1 MFQLWHRQLKLGP
14 GLYAFL
20 IQPVGDRGQPYV
32 SCMGAEIWQGKK
44 GGFSSYPSY
53 LTVLNTSVQK
63 HTGTD
68 NEIFVLKVK
77 LCKS

>member
-1 MFQLWHRQLKLGP
+1 MSLVWEQKS
-14 GLYAFL
+14 
-20 IQPVGDRGQPYV
+20 DR
-32 SCMGAEIWQGKK
+32 EKK